1 MSQSVNLI
9 NERLKHLLKI
19 LNIMPSQ
26 FADSMGV
33 PRATISHLLAGRNKP
48 SIDFINK
55 LHETY
60 PHININWLLFGELPI
75 FRNAQKDETNQILPS
90 FPVSDYEKIT
100 GKRIDKIIIFYSDQT
115 FELFH
120 ASLERHDSS
129 NALYKK

>member
-1 MSQSVNLI
+1 MSTKVNLV
-9 NERLKHLLKI
+9 NERFKQLLKI
-19 LNIMPSQ
+19 LNTTPSQ
-26 FADSMGV
+26 FADTMGV

-48 SIDFINK
+48 SLDFISK

-60 PHININWLLFGELPI
+60 PHINVNWLLFGELPI
-75 FRNAQKDETNQILPS
+75 FENTNVNQRSETNQLLPS

-120 ASLERHDSS
+120 ASFDDASS
-129 NALYKK
+129 K

>member
-1 MSQSVNLI
+1 MDTKVNLI
-9 NERLKHLLKI
+9 NERFKQLLKI
-19 LNIMPSQ
+19 LNIAPSQ
-26 FADSMGV
+26 FADTMGV

-55 LHETY
+55 LHEAF

-75 FRNAQKDETNQILPS
+75 FENAAARETETKHPLPS

-120 ASLERHDSS
+120 ASLESHSS
-129 NALYKK
+129 E